1 MKNVPYFRIFKT
13 EQIGN
18 RGNAMIV
25 FILQKILFVKAF
37 SYLQE
42 HKFGKYSFK
51 EHLVTSDGVS

>member
-1 MKNVPYFRIFKT
+1 MKNVQYSRIFKT

-18 RGNAMIV
+18 RGNAMIL